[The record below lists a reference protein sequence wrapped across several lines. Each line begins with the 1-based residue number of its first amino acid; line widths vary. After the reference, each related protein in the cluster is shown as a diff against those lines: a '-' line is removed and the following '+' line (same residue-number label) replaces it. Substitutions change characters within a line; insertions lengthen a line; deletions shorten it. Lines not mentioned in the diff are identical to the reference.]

1 MGGLFRRMPITSLT
15 FLVGLL
21 ALCGVYGLSGFYSKD
36 GILIAGSLANPS
48 VFYLLCG
55 GAFLTA
61 GYMGR
66 LFWIAFL
73 GAPKSDA
80 AEHAKESPLVMT
92 VPLIVLAVLSAV
104 GGMTWLWPET
114 LGGLIRADLDHL
126 HHMEGYKAAHK
137 NVLLFGSAAW
147 VVGLVVSFFFY
158 GVGARED
165 RLEKLAGPVYGFLKK
180 RLWFDEIYNFYVAK
194 IQQRLA
200 DLLSLLDVFL
210 LKGLI
215 IRGSAGL
222 IGLLGLGGK
231 QLHVG
236 SIHSY
241 VYWFLGGLI
250 ALWAVAAG
258 FIF

>member
-1 MGGLFRRMPITSLT
+1 
-15 FLVGLL
+15 
-21 ALCGVYGLSGFYSKD
+21 
-36 GILIAGSLANPS
+36 
-48 VFYLLCG
+48 
-55 GAFLTA
+55 
-61 GYMGR
+61 MGR
-66 LFWIAFL
+66 LFWVAFL
-73 GAPKSDA
+73 GAPKSEA

-92 VPLIVLAVLSAV
+92 VPLLVLAVLSVV

-114 LGGLIRADLDHL
+114 LGELIRADLDHL

-147 VVGLVVSFFFY
+147 VVGLFVSFFFY

-165 RLEKLAGPVYGFLKK
+165 RLEKVSSPVYNFLKK
-180 RLWFDEIYNFYVAK
+180 RLWFDEIYNFYVAN
-194 IQQRLA
+194 IQQRVA

-215 IRGSAGL
+215 IRGGAGL
-222 IGLLGLGGK
+222 VGLFGLGAK

-241 VYWFLGGLI
+241 VFWFLGGLI
-250 ALWAVAAG
+250 AFWLIATG
-258 FIF
+258 LFF